1 MNCERGRVAPLATA
15 VFVLSVLAVPL
26 QPNAASLAGESV
38 IDGALLAAHLPRIQY
53 LRGSFIRR
61 PRIVTVTFPG
71 DDPRIVS
78 RVEQFGSTITRTRWW
93 RAVAEGYCA
102 DRHDCV
108 GEGRPAAAVRL
119 DDPLPG
125 DVHAVDVSA
134 LLRRQ
139 AGAGRFG
146 RLDSESLLLV
156 YLPPGVTLRD
166 ALVAR
171 YCGEGPRGFHRALR
185 LGGMQ
190 VGYAVMPRCGDEAA
204 LTATASH
211 ELLEMTLSPDP
222 ASPGF
227 AFAAGGSDQ
236 GFAAAGNEAMDPC
249 GFITKQ
255 PDLDESGFTVRRA
268 WSNRAASQGRDPCVP
283 TPTDRPFT
291 ALVPAQP
298 AVRMLNERATA
309 ILRVR
314 AAADRRV
321 GRWAVSAIDLTGAQ
335 EHTRYVDVALDKT
348 EVAPGD
354 TATLTLTR
362 RKPHPKGL
370 SVIGLVSVID
380 SNSYLW
386 PVAVITR

>member
-1 MNCERGRVAPLATA
+1 MNCAHGRVAPLATA
-15 VFVLSVLAVPL
+15 VFVLSVLAAPL
-26 QPNAASLAGESV
+26 QPNAASPADESF

-53 LRGSFIRR
+53 LRGSFVRR
-61 PRIVTVTFPG
+61 PRLVTVTFAG
-71 DDPRIVS
+71 DDPLVVS

-93 RAVAEGYCA
+93 RAVADGYCA
-102 DRHDCV
+102 GHDCV

-166 ALVAR
+166 AFVAR

-185 LGGMQ
+185 LDGMQ

-227 AFAAGGSDQ
+227 AFAAGGSNH

-255 PDLDESGFTVRRA
+255 PDIDESGFTVRRA

-283 TPTDRPFT
+283 TPADRPFT

-298 AVRMLNERATA
+298 AVRMLNDGETA
-309 ILRVR
+309 ILSVR

-321 GRWAVSAIDLTGAQ
+321 AGWSVSAVDLTGAQ
-335 EHTRYVDVALDKT
+335 EHTRYVDVALDRT
-348 EVAPGD
+348 HVAPGEA
-354 TATLTLTR
+354 ATLTLTR
-362 RKPHPKGL
+362 RKAHPKGH
-370 SVIGLVSVID
+370 SVVGIVSTID
-380 SNSYLW
+380 SNTYLW